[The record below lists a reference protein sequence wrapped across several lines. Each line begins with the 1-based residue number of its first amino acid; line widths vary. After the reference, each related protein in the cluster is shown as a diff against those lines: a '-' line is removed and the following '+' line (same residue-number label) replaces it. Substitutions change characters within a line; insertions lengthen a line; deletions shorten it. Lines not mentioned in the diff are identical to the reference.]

1 MSTEPK
7 PSKKKIY
14 LLIPILAV
22 LAGSMAALFTLQ
34 PPQEQISNYVIDKK
48 MVWDKIGEGYDIV
61 CDTDSQIQ
69 YCLINSTGKN
79 LIGKGANKISVEYS
93 DFQPCVNIYLHTE
106 NATTDRFGV
115 TDDSSTSCV
124 YAIVLNSNEGWSYKT
139 LEPSENNPTRMYEVV
154 KPVNFSLD
162 SQ

>member
-7 PSKKKIY
+7 KSKKK
-14 LLIPILAV
+14 LFLVIPIIAV
-22 LAGSMAALFTLQ
+22 LAGSMAAWYNFQ
-34 PPQEQISNYVIDKK
+34 PEEPVSAYVIDKK

-79 LIGKGANKISVEYS
+79 LIGKAANKISVEYS
-93 DFQPCVNIYLHTE
+93 DFQPCVNVYLHTE
-106 NATTDRFGV
+106 NATTDRFGI
-115 TDDSSTSCV
+115 TDDKSPSCV

-139 LEPSENNPTRMYEVV
+139 LEPSEQNPTRMYEVS
-154 KPVNFSLD
+154 KPVNFILD